1 MSTVRC
7 CSIRGVIAPLS
18 SRNHW
23 RIPKRILKTAK
34 PTRRP
39 MTFEDFHRR
48 LFPPHWRANRR
59 QHTAPIR
66 KAAPTKS
73 MFIIFVLKGSDL
85 DFVSAL
91 LILRVAS
98 KVKKT
103 TAPIGKLLF
112 PSQPKL
118 SKFKASQITYIQKHH
133 LQLTS
138 VVKAPP
144 TIGPKHVAIPNA
156 LTIIPRYRGLLLKGA
171 TNPIITRAPWKIPAE
186 PTPATARPRMNVGE
200 FGAAAQST
208 DPTTLH

>member
-1 MSTVRC
+1 M
-7 CSIRGVIAPLS
+7 PLS

-48 LFPPHWRANRR
+48 LFPPHWRANKR
-59 QHTAPIR
+59 QQTTPIR

-73 MFIIFVLKGSDL
+73 MFIIFVLKGGDL

-103 TAPIGKLLF
+103 RAPTG
-112 PSQPKL
+112 
-118 SKFKASQITYIQKHH
+118 KFKASQIMYIQKHH
-133 LQLTS
+133 LQLIS

-144 TIGPKHVAIPNA
+144 IIGPKHVAIPNA